1 MFSTYPLPIFTKIM
15 YHTSEI
21 KLTNMHK
28 RRKYMSIVIVGGHDR
43 MVHQYKKICKEYKC
57 KAKVFTQM
65 SGNLSEKIG
74 SPDLLI
80 LFTNTVSHKMVHCAV
95 TEAEKC
101 NAQIVR
107 CHTSSGNALN
117 EILQNACTA

>member
-1 MFSTYPLPIFTKIM
+1 
-15 YHTSEI
+15 
-21 KLTNMHK
+21 
-28 RRKYMSIVIVGGHDR
+28 MSVVIVGGHDR

-80 LFTNTVSHKMVHCAV
+80 LFTNTVSHKMVNSALQ
-95 TEAEKC
+95 EAKK
-101 NAQIVR
+101 NNIPIARI
-107 CHTSSGNALN
+107 HTSSAAALHTVLN
-117 EILQNACTA
+117 EYTGKESVVC